1 MVKKCLF
8 FSKKQILEKKKLSK
22 VCFFDNNNTLE
33 NRGFKRLLGSFLSIR
48 TQHCKRLLTENS
60 SFQRNAK
67 FSQEYALIFLI
78 QFCFSMFAVMPVLKC
93 FLEFFRFHRFFRKVK
108 KAFLD
113 ITLVVG
119 SFVSLFFVMMFF
131 ILLVFLFWFGFWKV

>member
-1 MVKKCLF
+1 M
-8 FSKKQILEKKKLSK
+8 
-22 VCFFDNNNTLE
+22 FFDNNNILE

-67 FSQEYALIFLI
+67 FSQKYALIFLI

-108 KAFLD
+108 KALRHFWTSRL
-113 ITLVVG
+113 LWG
-119 SFVSLFFVMMFF
+119 GFFFFFFFFLFFVMMFF
-131 ILLVFLFWFGFWKV
+131 FLLVFLFWFGFWKV